1 MLWLLLALMTAGAIL
16 AVLWP
21 LGRRRADAPA
31 PNELAVYRDQLQE
44 IDRDRTAGS
53 IGAAEAEAA
62 RVEVSRR
69 LIAAADA
76 RQTEVT
82 SGGEEEIAKEMTA
95 RLRRRRLAAVAAL
108 VAMPVL
114 AGSLY
119 FVLGSPNLPDQPL
132 AGRLE
137 TAHGGQSITSLIER
151 VEAHLAQHPDDGR
164 GWEVIAP
171 VYMRLQR
178 FDDAIQ
184 ARRNALRLLGETADR
199 QSSLGEALLVAA
211 DGVVT
216 ADAKRAFE
224 RAVELDSHDV
234 KARYYLGLAAEQDGK
249 RDEAARIWRE
259 LLAGAP
265 EGAPWVELVRAQL
278 AHIGEPPIAP
288 APGAPAP
295 GPNAQDVAAA
305 SQLAPE
311 QRDQMIRTM
320 VERLATRLHEDGS
333 DVEGWLRLVRSY
345 MTLGEREH
353 ARAAVDDAHRAL
365 VNEPDKIR
373 RLDEGVKGLGLD
385 G

>member
-16 AVLWP
+16 VVLWP
-21 LGRRRADAPA
+21 LGRRRANMPA
-31 PNELAVYRDQLQE
+31 ANELAVYRDQLME
-44 IDRDRTAGS
+44 IERDRAAGS

-82 SGGEEEIAKEMTA
+82 SGGEEETAKEVGA
-95 RLRRRRLAAVAAL
+95 RLRRRRSAAVAAL
-108 VAMPVL
+108 IAMPVL

-119 FVLGSPNLPDQPL
+119 LVLGSPNLPGQPL

-137 TAHGGQSITSLIER
+137 AAHSGQTIASLVTR
-151 VEAHLAQHPDDGR
+151 VERHLAQNPDDGR
-164 GWEVIAP
+164 GWEVVAP

-178 FDDAIQ
+178 FDDAVQ
-184 ARRNALRLLGETADR
+184 ARRNALRLLGETAER
-199 QSSLGEALLVAA
+199 QSSLGEALVVAA

-216 ADAKRAFE
+216 ADAKRALE
-224 RAVELDSHDV
+224 RAVELDAKDV
-234 KARYYLGLAAEQDGK
+234 KARFFLGLAAEQDGR
-249 RDEAARIWRE
+249 RDEAAHIWRE

-265 EGAPWVELVRAQL
+265 GDAPWVELVRAAL
-278 AHIGEPPIAP
+278 ARIGEPSTTPP
-288 APGAPAP
+288 P
-295 GPNAQDVAAA
+295 GPSAQDMASM

-311 QRDQMIRTM
+311 QRDQMIRGM
-320 VERLATRLHEDGS
+320 VDRLATRLHQDGS
-333 DVEGWLRLVRSY
+333 DVDGWLRLVRAY
-345 MTLGEREH
+345 VVLGERDH
-353 ARAAVDDAHRAL
+353 ARAAVADAHKAL
-365 VNEPDKIR
+365 VNEPDKIQ

>member
-21 LGRRRADAPA
+21 LSRRRTDTAVAS
-31 PNELAVYRDQLQE
+31 ELAVYRDQLRE
-44 IDRDRTAGS
+44 IDRDRAAGS

-76 RQTEVT
+76 RQYEAK
-82 SGGEEEIAKEMTA
+82 SGGEEETAKEMTS
-95 RLRRRRLAAVAAL
+95 RLKRRRLAALAAL
-108 VAMPVL
+108 IAMPIL

-119 FVLGSPNLPDQPL
+119 FVLGSPNVPGQPF

-137 TAHGGQSITSLIER
+137 AAHGGQTIASLIAR
-151 VEAHLAQHPDDGR
+151 VEAHLAQNPDDGR
-164 GWEVIAP
+164 GWEVVAP
-171 VYMRLQR
+171 VYLQLQR
-178 FDDAIQ
+178 YDDAVQ

-199 QSSLGEALLVAA
+199 QSSLGEALVGVA
-211 DGVVT
+211 DGLVT

-224 RAVELDSHDV
+224 RAVELNAEDV
-234 KARYYLGLAAEQDGK
+234 KARFFLGLAAEQDGK

-265 EGAPWVELVRAQL
+265 EGAPWVELVRASL
-278 AHIGEPPIAP
+278 ARIGEPST
-288 APGAPAP
+288 APAP
-295 GPNAQDVAAA
+295 GPNAQDMAAA

-311 QRDQMIRTM
+311 QRDQMIRGM

-333 DVEGWLRLVRSY
+333 DVEGWLRLVRAY
-345 MTLGEREH
+345 MVLGEREH
-353 ARAAVDDAHRAL
+353 ARDAIADAHRAL

>member
-21 LGRRRADAPA
+21 LGRRPADAPA
-31 PNELAVYRDQLQE
+31 ANELAVYQDQLQE
-44 IDRDRTAGS
+44 IERDRAAGS

-76 RQTEVT
+76 RQAEVT
-82 SGGEEEIAKEMTA
+82 SGGTEEIANAMMA
-95 RLRRRRLAAVAAL
+95 RLRRRRLAAVATL
-108 VAMPVL
+108 IAMPVL

-119 FVLGSPNLPDQPL
+119 FVLGSPNLPDQPR

-137 TAHGGQSITSLIER
+137 AANTDQTITSLIER
-151 VEAHLAQHPDDGR
+151 VEAHLAQNPDDGR
-164 GWEVIAP
+164 GWEVLAP

-178 FDDAIQ
+178 YDEAIKAQ
-184 ARRNALRLLGETADR
+184 RNALRLLGETADR
-199 QSSLGEALLVAA
+199 QSSLGEALLGAA

-216 ADAKRAFE
+216 ADAKLAFE
-224 RAVELDSHDV
+224 RAVELNAQDV
-234 KARYYLGLAAEQDGK
+234 KARFYLGLAAEQDGQH
-249 RDEAARIWRE
+249 DEAAHIWRE
-259 LLAGAP
+259 LLSGAP
-265 EGAPWVELVRAQL
+265 EDAPWVALVRASL
-278 AHIGEPPIAP
+278 ARIKGSSA
-288 APGAPAP
+288 APAP
-295 GPNAQDVAAA
+295 GPKAQDMAAA
-305 SQLAPE
+305 SRLAPE
-311 QRDQMIRTM
+311 QRNQMIRGM

-333 DVEGWLRLVRSY
+333 DVDGWLRLVRAY
-345 MTLGEREH
+345 MVLGEREQ
-353 ARAAVDDAHRAL
+353 ARAAVADARRAL

>member
-21 LGRRRADAPA
+21 LSRRRTDTAVAS
-31 PNELAVYRDQLQE
+31 ELAVYRDQLRE
-44 IDRDRTAGS
+44 IDRDRAAGS

-76 RQTEVT
+76 RQYEAK
-82 SGGEEEIAKEMTA
+82 SGGEEETAKEMTS
-95 RLRRRRLAAVAAL
+95 RLKRRRLAALAAL
-108 VAMPVL
+108 IAMPIL

-119 FVLGSPNLPDQPL
+119 FVLGSPNVPGQPF

-137 TAHGGQSITSLIER
+137 AAHGGQTIASLIAR
-151 VEAHLAQHPDDGR
+151 VEAHLAQNPDDGR
-164 GWEVIAP
+164 GWEVVAP
-171 VYMRLQR
+171 VYLQLQR
-178 FDDAIQ
+178 YDDAVQ

-199 QSSLGEALLVAA
+199 QSSLGEALVGVA
-211 DGVVT
+211 DGLVT

-224 RAVELDSHDV
+224 RAVELNAEDV
-234 KARYYLGLAAEQDGK
+234 KARFFLGLAAEQDGK

-265 EGAPWVELVRAQL
+265 EGAPWVELVRASL
-278 AHIGEPPIAP
+278 ARIGEPST
-288 APGAPAP
+288 APAP
-295 GPNAQDVAAA
+295 GPNAQDMAAA

-311 QRDQMIRTM
+311 QRDQMIRGM

-333 DVEGWLRLVRSY
+333 DVEGWLRLVRAY
-345 MTLGEREH
+345 MVLGELEH
-353 ARAAVDDAHRAL
+353 ARDAIADAHRAL

>member
-1 MLWLLLALMTAGAIL
+1 MLWLVLALMTAGAIL

-21 LGRRRADAPA
+21 LGRRRADTPA
-31 PNELAVYRDQLQE
+31 ANELAVYQDQLQE
-44 IDRDRTAGS
+44 IERDRTAGS

-76 RQTEVT
+76 RQAEVT
-82 SGGEEEIAKEMTA
+82 SGGEEEIAKETTA

-108 VAMPVL
+108 IAVPVL

-137 TAHGGQSITSLIER
+137 AAHRGQSITSLIQR
-151 VEAHLAQHPDDGR
+151 VEAHLAEHPDDGR

-178 FDDAIQ
+178 YDEAVQ

-199 QSSLGEALLVAA
+199 QSSLGEALMVAA
-211 DGVVT
+211 DGIVT

-224 RAVELDSHDV
+224 RAVELDAQDV

-249 RDEAARIWRE
+249 REEAARIWRE

-265 EGAPWVELVRAQL
+265 EGAPWVELVRTSL
-278 AHIGEPPIAP
+278 AHIGEPPTT
-288 APGAPAP
+288 PAP

-311 QRDQMIRTM
+311 QRDQMVRAM

>member
-21 LGRRRADAPA
+21 LSRKRANTPA
-31 PNELAVYRDQLQE
+31 ANELAVYRDQLQE
-44 IDRDRTAGS
+44 IDRDRAAGT

-69 LIAAADA
+69 LIAAADV
-76 RQTEVT
+76 RQAELK
-82 SGGEEEIAKEMTA
+82 SGGEEESAKQMTA
-95 RLRRRRLAAVAAL
+95 RLRRRRLAAIAAL
-108 VAMPVL
+108 IAVPLL
-114 AGSLY
+114 AGSVY
-119 FVLGSPNLPDQPL
+119 FVLGSPNVPGQPL

-137 TAHGGQSITSLIER
+137 AAHGGQTIASLVAR
-151 VEAHLAQHPDDGR
+151 VEAHLAQNPDDGR
-164 GWEVIAP
+164 GWEVVAP

-178 FDDAIQ
+178 YDDAVQ

-199 QSSLGEALLVAA
+199 QSSLGEALVGAA

-224 RAVELDSHDV
+224 RAVDLNAQDF
-234 KARYYLGLAAEQDGK
+234 KARFFLGLAAEQDGQ
-249 RDEAARIWRE
+249 REEAARIWRE

-265 EGAPWVELVRAQL
+265 EGAPWIELVRASL
-278 AHIGEPPIAP
+278 ARIGEPSTAP
-288 APGAPAP
+288 TP
-295 GPNAQDVAAA
+295 GPNAQDMAAA

-311 QRDQMIRTM
+311 QRDQMIRGM

-333 DVEGWLRLVRSY
+333 DVEGWLRLVRAY
-345 MTLGEREH
+345 MVLGERDH
-353 ARAAVDDAHRAL
+353 ARAAVTDAHRAL

-373 RLDEGVKGLGLD
+373 RLDEGVKGLGLN

>member
-1 MLWLLLALMTAGAIL
+1 MLWLVLALMTAGAIL

-21 LGRRRADAPA
+21 LGRRRADTPA
-31 PNELAVYRDQLQE
+31 ANELAVYQDQLQE
-44 IDRDRTAGS
+44 IERDRTAGS

-76 RQTEVT
+76 RQAEVT
-82 SGGEEEIAKEMTA
+82 SGGEEEIAKETTA

-108 VAMPVL
+108 IAMPVL

-137 TAHGGQSITSLIER
+137 AAHRGQSITSLIQR
-151 VEAHLAQHPDDGR
+151 VEAHLAEHPDDGR

-178 FDDAIQ
+178 YDEAVQ

-199 QSSLGEALLVAA
+199 QSSLGEALMVAA
-211 DGVVT
+211 DGIVT

-224 RAVELDSHDV
+224 RAVELDAQDV

-249 RDEAARIWRE
+249 REEAARIWRE

-265 EGAPWVELVRAQL
+265 EGAPWVELVRTSL
-278 AHIGEPPIAP
+278 AHIGEPPTT
-288 APGAPAP
+288 PAP

-311 QRDQMIRTM
+311 QRDQMVRAM

>member
-21 LGRRRADAPA
+21 LGRRRADMPA
-31 PNELAVYRDQLQE
+31 ANELAVYRDQLQE
-44 IDRDRTAGS
+44 IERDRAAGS

-76 RQTEVT
+76 RQAEVK
-82 SGGEEEIAKEMTA
+82 SGGEAETAKELTA
-95 RLRRRRLAAVAAL
+95 RLRRRRLAAIAAL
-108 VAMPVL
+108 IAMPVL

-119 FVLGSPNLPDQPL
+119 IVLGSPNVPGQPL

-137 TAHGGQSITSLIER
+137 AAHGGQTIASLVAR
-151 VEAHLAQHPDDGR
+151 VEAHLAQKPDDGR
-164 GWEVIAP
+164 GWEVVAP

-178 FDDAIQ
+178 YDDAVKAQ
-184 ARRNALRLLGETADR
+184 RNALRLLGETADR
-199 QSSLGEALLVAA
+199 QSSLGEALVGAA

-216 ADAKRAFE
+216 ADAKHAFE
-224 RAVELDSHDV
+224 RAVDLNAQDV
-234 KARYYLGLAAEQDGK
+234 KGRFFLGLAAEQDGR
-249 RDEAARIWRE
+249 RDEAAHIWRE

-265 EGAPWVELVRAQL
+265 AGAPWVELVRASL
-278 AHIGEPPIAP
+278 ARLGEPSTTPT
-288 APGAPAP
+288 P
-295 GPNAQDVAAA
+295 GPNAQDMAAA

-311 QRDQMIRTM
+311 QRDQMIRGM

-333 DVEGWLRLVRSY
+333 DVEGWLRLVRAY
-345 MTLGEREH
+345 MVLGEREH
-353 ARAAVDDAHRAL
+353 ARAAAADAHRAL

-385 G
+385 S

>member
-21 LGRRRADAPA
+21 LGRRRTDTAAA
-31 PNELAVYRDQLQE
+31 SELAVYRDQLRE
-44 IDRDRTAGS
+44 IDRDRAAGS

-69 LIAAADA
+69 LIAAADE
-76 RQTEVT
+76 RQYEAK
-82 SGGEEEIAKEMTA
+82 SGGEEETAKETTA
-95 RLRRRRLAAVAAL
+95 RLKRRRLAALAAL
-108 VAMPVL
+108 IAMPIL

-119 FVLGSPNLPDQPL
+119 FVLGSPNVPGQPL

-137 TAHGGQSITSLIER
+137 AAHGGQTIASLIAR
-151 VEAHLAQHPDDGR
+151 VEAHLAQNPDDGR
-164 GWEVIAP
+164 GWEVVAP
-171 VYMRLQR
+171 VYMQLQR
-178 FDDAIQ
+178 YDDAVQ

-199 QSSLGEALLVAA
+199 QSSLGEALVGVA
-211 DGVVT
+211 DGLVT

-224 RAVELDSHDV
+224 RAVELNAQDV
-234 KARYYLGLAAEQDGK
+234 KARFFLGLAAEQDGK
-249 RDEAARIWRE
+249 RDEATRIWRE

-265 EGAPWVELVRAQL
+265 EGAPWVELVRASL
-278 AHIGEPPIAP
+278 ARIGEPST
-288 APGAPAP
+288 APAP
-295 GPNAQDVAAA
+295 GPNAQDMAAA

-311 QRDQMIRTM
+311 QRDQMIRGM

-333 DVEGWLRLVRSY
+333 DVEGWLRLVRAY
-345 MTLGEREH
+345 MVLGEREH
-353 ARAAVDDAHRAL
+353 ARDAVADAHRAL

>member
-1 MLWLLLALMTAGAIL
+1 MLWLLLVLMTAVAIL

-21 LGRRRADAPA
+21 LGRKRADAPA
-31 PNELAVYRDQLQE
+31 ANELAVYRDQLQE
-44 IDRDRTAGS
+44 IERDHAAGI
-53 IGAAEAEAA
+53 IGAVEAEAA

-69 LIAAADA
+69 LIAAADV
-76 RQTEVT
+76 RQAEVT
-82 SGGEEEIAKEMTA
+82 SGGEEEIAKGMTA
-95 RLRRRRLAAVAAL
+95 RLKRRRLAAVAAL
-108 VAMPVL
+108 IAMPVL

-132 AGRLE
+132 AGRIE
-137 TAHGGQSITSLIER
+137 AAHNGQSIASLIER

-178 FDDAIQ
+178 FDEAIQ

-199 QSSLGEALLVAA
+199 QSALGEALLVAA
-211 DGVVT
+211 DGIVT
-216 ADAKRAFE
+216 SDAKRAFE
-224 RAVELDSHDV
+224 RAVELNGQDV
-234 KARYYLGLAAEQDGK
+234 KARYYLGLAAEQDGHH
-249 RDEAARIWRE
+249 DEAARRWRE

-265 EGAPWVELVRAQL
+265 EGAPWVDIVRAQL
-278 AHIGEPPIAP
+278 AHVGEPST
-288 APGAPAP
+288 APAP

-345 MTLGEREH
+345 MTLGERDH

>member
-1 MLWLLLALMTAGAIL
+1 MLWLVLALMTAGAIL

-21 LGRRRADAPA
+21 LGRRRADTPA
-31 PNELAVYRDQLQE
+31 ANELAVYQDQLQE
-44 IDRDRTAGS
+44 IERDRTAGS

-76 RQTEVT
+76 RQAEVT
-82 SGGEEEIAKEMTA
+82 SGGEEEIAKETTA

-108 VAMPVL
+108 IAMPVL

-137 TAHGGQSITSLIER
+137 AAHRGQSITSLIQR
-151 VEAHLAQHPDDGR
+151 VEAHLAEHPDDGR

-178 FDDAIQ
+178 YDEAVQ

-199 QSSLGEALLVAA
+199 QSSLGEALMVAA
-211 DGVVT
+211 DGIVT

-224 RAVELDSHDV
+224 RAVELDAHDV

-249 RDEAARIWRE
+249 REEAARIWRE

-265 EGAPWVELVRAQL
+265 EGAPWVELVRTSL
-278 AHIGEPPIAP
+278 AHIGEPPTT
-288 APGAPAP
+288 PAP

-311 QRDQMIRTM
+311 QRDQMVRAM

>member
-21 LGRRRADAPA
+21 LSRRRTDTAVAS
-31 PNELAVYRDQLQE
+31 ELAVYRDQLRE
-44 IDRDRTAGS
+44 IDRDRAAGS

-76 RQTEVT
+76 RQYEAK
-82 SGGEEEIAKEMTA
+82 SGGEEETAKEMTS
-95 RLRRRRLAAVAAL
+95 RLKRRRLAALAAL
-108 VAMPVL
+108 IAMPIL

-119 FVLGSPNLPDQPL
+119 FVLGSPNVPGQPF

-137 TAHGGQSITSLIER
+137 AAHGGQTIASLIAR
-151 VEAHLAQHPDDGR
+151 VEAHLAQNPDDGR
-164 GWEVIAP
+164 GWEVVAP
-171 VYMRLQR
+171 VYLQLQR
-178 FDDAIQ
+178 YDDAVQ

-199 QSSLGEALLVAA
+199 QSSLGEALVGVA
-211 DGVVT
+211 DGLVT

-224 RAVELDSHDV
+224 RAVELNAEDV
-234 KARYYLGLAAEQDGK
+234 KARFFLGLAAEQDGK

-265 EGAPWVELVRAQL
+265 EGAPWVELVRASL
-278 AHIGEPPIAP
+278 ARIGEPST
-288 APGAPAP
+288 APAP
-295 GPNAQDVAAA
+295 GPNTQDMAAA

-311 QRDQMIRTM
+311 QRDQMIRGM

-333 DVEGWLRLVRSY
+333 DVEGWLRLVRAY
-345 MTLGEREH
+345 MVLGEREH
-353 ARAAVDDAHRAL
+353 ARDAIADAHRAL

>member
-21 LGRRRADAPA
+21 LGRRRADRPA
-31 PNELAVYRDQLQE
+31 ANELAVYRDQLQE
-44 IDRDRTAGS
+44 VERDRAAGT

-76 RQTEVT
+76 RQAEVI
-82 SGGEEEIAKEMTA
+82 SAGGEETAKELTA
-95 RLRRRRLAAVAAL
+95 RLRRRRLAAVAASI
-108 VAMPVL
+108 AMPVL

-119 FVLGSPNLPDQPL
+119 FVLGSPNMPGQPL

-137 TAHGGQSITSLIER
+137 AAHGGQTIASLVAR
-151 VEAHLAQHPDDGR
+151 VEAHLAQNPDDGR
-164 GWEVIAP
+164 GWEVVAP

-178 FDDAIQ
+178 YDNAVE

-199 QSSLGEALLVAA
+199 QSSLGEALVGAA

-224 RAVELDSHDV
+224 RAVDLNAQDV
-234 KARYYLGLAAEQDGK
+234 KARYFLGLAAEQDGQ
-249 RDEAARIWRE
+249 RDEAVRVWRE

-265 EGAPWVELVRAQL
+265 EGAPWVEVVRASL
-278 AHIGEPPIAP
+278 ARIGEPSTAP
-288 APGAPAP
+288 APA
-295 GPNAQDVAAA
+295 PNAQDMAAA

-311 QRDQMIRTM
+311 QRDQMIRGM

-333 DVEGWLRLVRSY
+333 DVEGWLRLVRAY
-345 MTLGEREH
+345 MVLGEREH
-353 ARAAVDDAHRAL
+353 ARAAVSDAHRAL

-373 RLDEGVKGLGLD
+373 RLDEGIKGLGLE

>member
-21 LGRRRADAPA
+21 LSRRRTDTAVAS
-31 PNELAVYRDQLQE
+31 ELAVYRDQLRE
-44 IDRDRTAGS
+44 IDRDRAAGS

-76 RQTEVT
+76 RQYEAK
-82 SGGEEEIAKEMTA
+82 SGGEEETAKEMTS
-95 RLRRRRLAAVAAL
+95 RLKRRRLAALAAL
-108 VAMPVL
+108 IAMPIL

-119 FVLGSPNLPDQPL
+119 FVLGSPNVPGQPF

-137 TAHGGQSITSLIER
+137 AAHGGQTIASLIAR
-151 VEAHLAQHPDDGR
+151 VEAHLAQNPDDGR
-164 GWEVIAP
+164 GWEVVAP
-171 VYMRLQR
+171 VYLQLQR
-178 FDDAIQ
+178 YDDAVQ

-199 QSSLGEALLVAA
+199 QSSLGEALVGVA
-211 DGVVT
+211 DGLVT

-224 RAVELDSHDV
+224 RAVELNAEDV
-234 KARYYLGLAAEQDGK
+234 KARFFLGLAAEQDGK

-265 EGAPWVELVRAQL
+265 EGAPWVELVRASL
-278 AHIGEPPIAP
+278 ARIGEPST
-288 APGAPAP
+288 APAP
-295 GPNAQDVAAA
+295 GPNAQDMAAA

-311 QRDQMIRTM
+311 QRDQMIRGM

-333 DVEGWLRLVRSY
+333 DVEGWLRLVRAY
-345 MTLGEREH
+345 MVLGEREH
-353 ARAAVDDAHRAL
+353 ARDAVADAHRAL

>member
-1 MLWLLLALMTAGAIL
+1 MLWLLLALMTAVAIL

-31 PNELAVYRDQLQE
+31 ANELAVYRDQLQE
-44 IDRDRTAGS
+44 IDRDRAAGS

-69 LIAAADA
+69 LIAAADV
-76 RQTEVT
+76 RQADVT
-82 SGGEEEIAKEMTA
+82 SGGEDEIAKEMAA
-95 RLRRRRLAAVAAL
+95 RLKRRRLAAVAAL
-108 VAMPVL
+108 LAMPVV

-119 FVLGSPNLPDQPL
+119 FVLGSPNMPDQPL

-137 TAHGGQSITSLIER
+137 AAHRGQSIASLIER

-211 DGVVT
+211 DGIVT

-224 RAVELDSHDV
+224 RAVELDAQDV
-234 KARYYLGLAAEQDGK
+234 KARYYLGLAAEQDGH
-249 RDEAARIWRE
+249 RDEAARRWRE

-278 AHIGEPPIAP
+278 AHIGEPSAAP
-288 APGAPAP
+288 APAAPAP

-345 MTLGEREH
+345 MALGERDH

-373 RLDEGVKGLGLD
+373 HLDEGVKGLGLD